1 VTLLH
6 GADRSLGDAPAR
18 SAICRWRVEH
28 DEEAVVAADARKA
41 LVERTAAAAD
51 NQAGPAGVTAADED
65 VIKAAKA
72 SRSPPSSVWRV
83 LRIAG
88 RMLRSA
94 QQHPLE
100 RFKIHVALSH
110 SPGRM
115 AVAYSRAVCG

>member
-1 VTLLH
+1 M
-6 GADRSLGDAPAR
+6 
-18 SAICRWRVEH
+18 
-28 DEEAVVAADARKA
+28 AADARKA
-41 LVERTAAAAD
+41 LAERRAAAAD
-51 NQAGPAGVTAADED
+51 NQAGTAGVTAADED
-65 VIKAAKA
+65 VIKAAERPA
-72 SRSPPSSVWRV
+72 GSAWFGVHV

-94 QQHPLE
+94 QQHQLE

>member
-1 VTLLH
+1 M
-6 GADRSLGDAPAR
+6 
-18 SAICRWRVEH
+18 
-28 DEEAVVAADARKA
+28 AADARKV

-51 NQAGPAGVTAADED
+51 NQAGTAGVTAADED

-72 SRSPPSSVWRV
+72 SRSPLGSVWNV

-94 QQHPLE
+94 QQHQLE

-110 SPGRM
+110 SPGLM